1 MVCQKFYCNGAQ
13 EKQKFKKIALSN
25 AKAVNCKHLG
35 YQLARLAKRIFFSTP
50 GPWTNF
56 LVLFFSFTKPLI
68 LHSSSK
74 IVRVFSTQT

>member
-13 EKQKFKKIALSN
+13 EKQKFKKIALSS

-35 YQLARLAKRIFFSTP
+35 YQLARLAKRNFFYARSLEQ
-50 GPWTNF
+50 F
-56 LVLFFSFTKPLI
+56 SSAFFSFINPLI